1 MRGRTALKFSPYFFP
16 LSRSRLKIEKS
27 TQYHGTVEN
36 REQRTAQNTP
46 EKAASQ
52 FESCLR
58 NHKTADFVRNQR
70 FSFLKNSGNELLAR
84 TSFPGCL
91 TGRGIAASEKMRMGM
106 VSAVFYWNGP
116 AMMPSWAVRP
126 GGPLHR
132 PWPQTGPPS
141 GSLRSG
147 SRTARGPPEAGPD
160 AEWRR
165 NREAGVSARE
175 EGSSPEG

>member
-1 MRGRTALKFSPYFFP
+1 MAPGKSGIYFGRMLNLLVSKFRPRIERDFLSNNPQPIGITAFPRSIYFG
-16 LSRSRLKIEKS
+16 R
-27 TQYHGTVEN
+27 
-36 REQRTAQNTP
+36 A
-46 EKAASQ
+46 
-52 FESCLR
+52 C
-58 NHKTADFVRNQR
+58 HKTADFVRNQR

-91 TGRGIAASEKMRMGM
+91 TGRGISAPEKMRMGM
-106 VSAVFYWNGP
+106 VSAFFYWNGP